1 MKADTNSHIPNDEA
15 PVLHVGALVRT
26 AQDLHAEGQF
36 SELQVGLSDG
46 NVRIMRFPEPIEY
59 HLSINSVG
67 GDDFYLQGRLRGSM
81 ESECARC
88 LRPVQVP
95 VDTELGM
102 LMRYDGTTDFPH
114 IAEAPT
120 GEDLL
125 MFAGPQLD
133 LSDFFA
139 EAMLL
144 DVPLVVLHDEDC
156 KGLCQVCGTDLNE
169 ERCEHAASVPI
180 EGETDAPAVP
190 TDPRWA
196 ALAGLQLPD
205 DK

>member
-1 MKADTNSHIPNDEA
+1 MKAETTSISNDDA

-26 AQDLHAEGQF
+26 AQDLHAEGEF
-36 SELQVGLSDG
+36 SELQIGLSDG
-46 NVRIMRFPEPIEY
+46 NVRTMHFPAPVRYQI
-59 HLSINSVG
+59 SINSVG
-67 GDDFYLQGRLRGSM
+67 GDDFYLQGRLRGRM
-81 ESECARC
+81 QSECARC
-88 LRPVQVP
+88 LRPVEVP
-95 VDTELGM
+95 VNTDLGM

-169 ERCEHAASVPI
+169 SSCEHKAAVPI
-180 EGETDAPAVP
+180 EGEASAAP

-205 DK
+205 DQ